1 MNRSTCLSTWQGKGS
16 SGFFFY
22 KPLLSTNLFS
32 SFFWRNRGLSSRVD
46 CKNKCG
52 WSNEERVRSRV
63 TMIQWRYRS
72 ASNLDYFCR
81 IRTFRP
87 VPEATNHDWASS
99 RTQRGGQHCRPRN
112 EFSTFP
118 KIQSIREKKKV
129 KSEMKSN
136 LKVKKGIFFSVN
148 IGKCRFGVGRRWI
161 GSVFS

>member
-118 KIQSIREKKKV
+118 KIKSIREKKM
-129 KSEMKSN
+129 KSEVKSN